1 MIAIRNVEILS
12 PVRAPFNEE
21 YRFRITFECIS
32 PLEDGESGSH
42 IMLRLFPTRRR
53 EPSLQMFIQGATFR
67 YLGLMKPEGGCSTR
81 C

>member
-12 PVRAPFNEE
+12 PARAPFNEE

-32 PLEDGESGSH
+32 PLEDGKSRSWV
-42 IMLRLFPTRRR
+42 MLSLSPTRRR
-53 EPSLQMFIQGATFR
+53 DAVAANV
-67 YLGLMKPEGGCSTR
+67 CTR

>member
-32 PLEDGESGSH
+32 PLEDGEYW
-42 IMLRLFPTRRR
+42 LRFRAHPTSYATQRHRRL
-53 EPSLQMFIQGATFR
+53 ECI
-67 YLGLMKPEGGCSTR
+67 R

>member
-12 PVRAPFNEE
+12 PIRAPFNEE

-32 PLEDGESGSH
+32 PLEDGESG
-42 IMLRLFPTRRR
+42 LRFCARAPPTQRRDTVA
-53 EPSLQMFIQGATFR
+53 GNV
-67 YLGLMKPEGGCSTR
+67 CTR